1 MRLRPD
7 GGSTSDQL
15 NELTGEVQSI
25 MYLGESEQ
33 YTLRLD
39 DGTFVRAVEFNPT
52 AKRADVGDRAALQVH
67 ARDVIVLPREE
78 PRD

>member
-1 MRLRPD
+1 
-7 GGSTSDQL
+7 
-15 NELTGEVQSI
+15 